1 MHSTNSEVSRW
12 YTQFWAW
19 FVIAILL
26 CSVVLGIGLLTV
38 SIREADSLVVDNY
51 YDAGKGINTSLERE
65 RLARRLG
72 MRARLELHEVR
83 GVAELHLIGNS
94 RPSQLVLNLISPTQ
108 QDQDR
113 RIVLQPQVGDLYRGE
128 MQDPVQGRRFVEII
142 GQEGGQDWRLFEEK
156 TLEPGVTAEL
166 GD

>member
-1 MHSTNSEVSRW
+1 MHPTNSEISRW

-26 CSVVLGIGLLTV
+26 CSVGLGTTMLVI

-65 RLARRLG
+65 RLALSLG
-72 MRARLELHEVR
+72 MRARLVLHEER
-83 GVAELHLIGNS
+83 GVAELYLTGNS
-94 RPSQLVLNLISPTQ
+94 RPQQLVLNLISPTQ
-108 QDQDR
+108 QNQDR
-113 RIVLQPQVGDLYRGE
+113 RIVLQQQAGDLYLGQ
-128 MQDPVQGRRFVEII
+128 MQDPAQGRRFVEII
-142 GQEGGQDWRLFEEK
+142 GQEGGKDWRLFEERN
-156 TLEPGVTAEL
+156 LEPGVATEL